1 MLPSFFLAHGVPVTG
16 LVDSPYIQ
24 FLRQLGPMLPKPKAI
39 VVLIADEEGGG
50 VTISAP
56 DRFSGIKQE
65 FGLPEEL
72 LGVQYPARCDRQLAS
87 DIGIISSTSGLPY
100 QFDVKRELDFRV
112 WTVLQALYP
121 EADIPM
127 VIIRMNGRLV
137 PEEHYRIG
145 RMLEPLREREV
156 LIIGCGS
163 TGHRLR
169 RLSWDA
175 AVPERWQTRF
185 DDWLT
190 EHAAVWN
197 TEALF
202 HYAQQAEF
210 AKEAVLGGGETHL
223 SPFFAA
229 MGAAHSERMT
239 YKLHQSYMY
248 GCLSLNV
255 WSFGQ

>member
-1 MLPSFFLAHGVPVTG
+1 MLPSLFLAHGVPLTG
-16 LVDSPYIQ
+16 LVDPPYIG
-24 FLRQLGPMLPKPKAI
+24 FLRKLGPMLPMPKAI
-39 VVLIADEEGGG
+39 VIVTADEEGGG
-50 VTISAP
+50 ITIGAP
-56 DRFSGIKQE
+56 DRYNGIRQE

-72 LGVQYPARCDRQLAS
+72 LIAQYPAKCDRQLAS
-87 DIGIISSTSGLPY
+87 DIGILSSTNGVPY
-100 QFDVKRELDFRV
+100 QFDVKRKLDYRV

-121 EADIPM
+121 NADVPI
-127 VIIRMNGRLV
+127 VAISMNGRLV

-145 RMLEPLREREV
+145 CMLEPLRSKGV

-169 RLSWDA
+169 KLSWDA
-175 AVPERWQTRF
+175 TVPERWQTRF

-190 EHAAVWN
+190 EQVAVWN
-197 TEALF
+197 TDALF
-202 HYAQQAEF
+202 HYPQQAAY

-223 SPFFAA
+223 SPLFMA
-229 MGAAHSERMT
+229 MGAADSEKMS

-255 WSFGQ
+255 WSFGK